1 MNEEKPKREVNQ
13 KPRSEK
19 LDWWDKF
26 RFSFY
31 TGIGAAA
38 TQMAGVMANNQT
50 VDITNT
56 LILTTV
62 LTFIVHYTATAN
74 KFIIEKIDRL
84 KVK

>member
-1 MNEEKPKREVNQ
+1 MNEPKDYETTTTKKLRFE
-13 KPRSEK
+13 

-50 VDITNT
+50 VEITNT
-56 LILTTV
+56 LILTTC
-62 LTFIVHYTATAN
+62 LTFIVHYTATSN
-74 KFIIEKIDRL
+74 KFIMEKIERL
-84 KVK
+84 KNK